1 MASKY
6 YKSTKL
12 SITGVLEIEDGKLSI
27 DVEDVGPI
35 SVMDALA
42 DFVGGEVTINVSS
55 RDEF

>member
-12 SITGVLEIEDGKLSI
+12 SITGVLEIEDGKLTM

-35 SVMDALA
+35 SVMDALT
-42 DFVGGEVTINVSS
+42 DFVGDEVTIHVSS
-55 RDEF
+55 KDEF

>member
-12 SITGVLEIEDGKLSI
+12 SITGVLEIEDGKLTM
-27 DVEDVGPI
+27 DVEAVGPI

-42 DFVGGEVTINVSS
+42 DFVGDEVTINVSS
-55 RDEF
+55 KDEF

>member
-12 SITGVLEIEDGKLSI
+12 SITGVLEIEDGKLTM
-27 DVEDVGPI
+27 DVEDVGSI

-42 DFVGGEVTINVSS
+42 DFVGSEATINVSS
-55 RDEF
+55 KDEF

>member
-12 SITGVLEIEDGKLSI
+12 SITGGLEIEDGKLTM

-42 DFVGGEVTINVSS
+42 DFAGDEVTINVSS
-55 RDEF
+55 KDEF

>member
-12 SITGVLEIEDGKLSI
+12 SITGVLEIEDGKLTM

-42 DFVGGEVTINVSS
+42 DLVGGEVTINVSS
-55 RDEF
+55 KDEF

>member
-12 SITGVLEIEDGKLSI
+12 SITGVLEIENGKLTM

-42 DFVGGEVTINVSS
+42 DFTGGEVTINVSS
-55 RDEF
+55 KDEF

>member
-12 SITGVLEIEDGKLSI
+12 SITGVLEIEDGKLTM

-35 SVMDALA
+35 SVMDSLA

-55 RDEF
+55 KDEF

>member
-12 SITGVLEIEDGKLSI
+12 SITGVLEIEDGKLTM
-27 DVEDVGPI
+27 DVEDVGSI

-42 DFVGGEVTINVSS
+42 DFVGDEVTINVSS
-55 RDEF
+55 KDEF